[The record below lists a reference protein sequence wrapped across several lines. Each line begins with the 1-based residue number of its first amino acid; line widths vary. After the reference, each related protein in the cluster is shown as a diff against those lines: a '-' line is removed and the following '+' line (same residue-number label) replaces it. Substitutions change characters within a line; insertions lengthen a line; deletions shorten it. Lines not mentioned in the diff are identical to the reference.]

1 MTRHKF
7 ALTALL
13 ALLGAA
19 IALAVAS
26 AQTSAQT
33 STQTGSVDVR
43 ITARKAAD
51 GSVEMCLYLNT
62 EKTRRCP
69 AARYFPYPNL
79 DVNEWRASSAVQV
92 GRAALSIRARRAAG
106 GWVELT
112 LAAALDGETRTY
124 RPERRFLN
132 WSNAVVDRW
141 LRSTSV
147 TVEIGG
153 CAGATGLADRT
164 SRLQRGRAAPDFAIE
179 RFEGGCAVSLS
190 ELRGRTVLLVFWSS
204 WDGAGGAL
212 LERLDRLWRARGGED
227 GDLAVLA
234 INAYDTRGAAASA
247 FVRTGAG
254 FPGAIDAQ
262 NQVAYH
268 YRIDGLPE
276 LLLIDSAGVY
286 RERIT
291 GAADLSVITAAI
303 DRAGGALR

>member
-1 MTRHKF
+1 MTSNRF
-7 ALTALL
+7 ALAALL
-13 ALLGAA
+13 ALLAA
-19 IALAVAS
+19 ALGLAATGS
-26 AQTSAQT
+26 QASAQT

-43 ITARKAAD
+43 ITARKVAD
-51 GSVEMCLYLNT
+51 GSVEMCLAVAD
-62 EKTRRCP
+62 EKERRCS

-79 DVNEWRASSAVQV
+79 DVNEWRASSVVQV

-112 LAAALDGETRTY
+112 LAAALDGETRIY

-132 WSNAVVDRW
+132 WNNAVVDRW

-153 CAGATGLADRT
+153 CVGATGLADHAP
-164 SRLQRGRAAPDFAIE
+164 RLQRGHTGPDFAIE

-212 LERLDRLWRARGGED
+212 LERLDRLWRARGGEG

-234 INAYDTRGAAASA
+234 INVYDTRGAAASA

-262 NQVAYH
+262 AQVARH

-303 DRAGGALR
+303 DRAGGASR

>member
-1 MTRHKF
+1 MTRHRLALAALFF
-7 ALTALL
+7 AALL
-13 ALLGAA
+13 AAALGLAA
-19 IALAVAS
+19 ASSQAS
-26 AQTSAQT
+26 A
-33 STQTGSVDVR
+33 QTGSVDVR

-51 GSVEMCLYLNT
+51 GSVEMCLAVAD
-62 EKTRRCP
+62 EKERRCS
-69 AARYFPYPNL
+69 AARHFPYPNL
-79 DVNEWRASSAVQV
+79 DVNEWRASSVVQV
-92 GRAALSIRARRAAG
+92 GRAALSVRARRAAG

-112 LAAALDGETRTY
+112 LAAALDGETRIY

-132 WSNAVVDRW
+132 WNNAVVDRW
-141 LRSTSV
+141 LRSTPV

-153 CAGATGLADRT
+153 CAGATGLADPAA
-164 SRLQRGRAAPDFAIE
+164 RLQRGRGAPDFAIE
-179 RFEGGCAVSLS
+179 RFEGTCAVSLS

-212 LERLDRLWRARGGED
+212 LERLDRLWRARGGAG

-234 INAYDTRGAAASA
+234 INVYDARGAAASA

-262 NQVAYH
+262 ARVARG
-268 YRIDGLPE
+268 YRVDGLPE

-303 DRAGGALR
+303 DRVGGASR

>member
-1 MTRHKF
+1 MTSNRF
-7 ALTALL
+7 ALAALL
-13 ALLGAA
+13 ALLAA
-19 IALAVAS
+19 ALGLAATGSQAS
-26 AQTSAQT
+26 AQTSA
-33 STQTGSVDVR
+33 QTGSVDVR
-43 ITARKAAD
+43 ITARKVAD
-51 GSVEMCLYLNT
+51 GSVEMCLAVAD
-62 EKTRRCP
+62 EKERRCS

-79 DVNEWRASSAVQV
+79 DVNEWRASSVVQV

-112 LAAALDGETRTY
+112 LAAALDGETRIY

-132 WSNAVVDRW
+132 WNNAVVDRW

-153 CAGATGLADRT
+153 CVGATGLADHAP
-164 SRLQRGRAAPDFAIE
+164 RLQRGHTAPDFAIE

-212 LERLDRLWRARGGED
+212 LERLDRLWRARGGEG

-234 INAYDTRGAAASA
+234 INVYDTRGAAASA

-262 NQVAYH
+262 AQVARH

-303 DRAGGALR
+303 DRAGGASR

>member
-1 MTRHKF
+1 MTGNMTSNRL
-7 ALTALL
+7 ALAVLL
-13 ALLGAA
+13 ALLAA
-19 IALAVAS
+19 ALVWVSAA
-26 AQTSAQT
+26 AQTSG
-33 STQTGSVDVR
+33 QTGSAEVR
-43 ITARKAAD
+43 IAARKAAD
-51 GSVEMCLYLNT
+51 GSVEMCLVVAD
-62 EKTRRCP
+62 EKERRCS

-79 DVNEWRASSAVQV
+79 AVNEWRASSAVQV
-92 GRAALSIRARRAAG
+92 GRAALSIRARRAPG

-112 LAAALDGETRTY
+112 LAAALDGETRVY

-132 WSNAVVDRW
+132 WGSVVVDRW

-153 CAGATGLADRT
+153 CAGATGLADQAP
-164 SRLQRGRAAPDFAIE
+164 RLQRGRVAPDFAIE
-179 RFEGGCAVSLS
+179 RFEGACAVSLS

-204 WDGAGGAL
+204 WDGAGSAL
-212 LERLDRLWRARGGED
+212 LGRLDRLWRARGGNS

-234 INAYDTRGAAASA
+234 INVYDTRGKAASA
-247 FVRTGAG
+247 FVQTGVG

-262 NQVAYH
+262 AQVARH

-291 GAADLSVITAAI
+291 GAAELSVITAAI
-303 DRAGGALR
+303 DRAGGASR